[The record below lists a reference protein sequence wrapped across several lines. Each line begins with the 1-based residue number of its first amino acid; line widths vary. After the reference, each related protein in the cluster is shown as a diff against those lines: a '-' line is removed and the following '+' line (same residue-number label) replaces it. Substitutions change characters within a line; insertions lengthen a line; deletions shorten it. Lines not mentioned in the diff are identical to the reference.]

1 MAASHNEQHREVIV
15 TTEKYPVR
23 FFRSRDRGSYVPY
36 HYHDA
41 FEFIYLTQGAITLS
55 SLNHQSPLS
64 CFIARLP
71 QLPRT
76 LPTQIDLSLGEQP
89 DPRPQSS
96 DTAAASAT
104 SAAGGTA
111 DATSSASA
119 TDTADSTTADSEADM
134 SPADASA
141 IAPNA
146 VTTARA
152 GSRRGRKGKYQADS
166 SAQNSSNHSELDAK
180 SDKLPHLSLAEQSAA
195 TLGPLPDSAIT
206 MRPSSSH
213 PQNPRAQELLAN
225 MAENRGATANL
236 RALATAKLF
245 DSMPDDAEVQSA
257 IATGTASGDD
267 TTATTE
273 FADPTCIDTRELQ
286 DTPPVAGDLENLED
300 THGIKAHYGYAKGL
314 TLHPSWQD
322 NTNFTAQDGDAGPTY
337 DMSALGYNFALI
349 NSNEMHA
356 SSCQNYNEAYV
367 LQIPEK
373 FLTELSDYREGF
385 PLYLNPH
392 LASKSCLERFSRAF
406 LRLAV
411 IHEHYQEQAGFMIHF
426 NHALYAILECLM
438 EMIVP
443 VSTLSQIQNDLNL
456 SLMRSANLKRLQP
469 VFDFLKNHYHEHIK
483 LEQMA
488 AVAHLHPG
496 YFCQFFKEAVGM
508 SPLNYLSEL
517 RLCHIYYDLAEQKL
531 PISEILQRHGYT
543 NAKKFYRLF
552 KERFHQSPTEVRAQH
567 AAHNAAA
574 HRGYSYF
581 ERLYQQSQGID
592 DPVEGDTSSQT
603 ASTSSPAAT
612 SAAASAA
619 PAPAASAA
627 AKPVT
632 DSTASLTAKTAKN
645 KGISPAAANAA
656 SILAA
661 KRAKAKASQDD

>member
-76 LPTQIDLSLGEQP
+76 LPTQIDLTFGEQQAPLSP
-89 DPRPQSS
+89 D
-96 DTAAASAT
+96 AVNAANAASADNAATTDNEADT
-104 SAAGGTA
+104 SSEDTNALAPN
-111 DATSSASA
+111 DAT
-119 TDTADSTTADSEADM
+119 
-134 SPADASA
+134 PARTKAH
-141 IAPNA
+141 
-146 VTTARA
+146 R
-152 GSRRGRKGKYQADS
+152 RKGKYQASSS
-166 SAQNSSNHSELDAK
+166 SANNSNQSELDAK
-180 SDKLPHLSLAEQSAA
+180 SDKLPHISLAEQSAA

-213 PQNPRAQELLAN
+213 PQNPRAQKLLAN
-225 MAENRGATANL
+225 MTENNGSTSNL

-245 DSMPDDAEVQSA
+245 DSMPDDNEIQSMSSA
-257 IATGTASGDD
+257 GAGTDVEAGISVATVSTAAASAD
-267 TTATTE
+267 TAQASANANTS
-273 FADPTCIDTRELQ
+273 ELSPLP

-314 TLHPSWQD
+314 TLHPSWQESS
-322 NTNFTAQDGDAGPTY
+322 NFSAQDSDVGPTY
-337 DMSALGYNFALI
+337 EMSALGYNFALI

-567 AAHNAAA
+567 AAHNSAA

-581 ERLYQQSQGID
+581 ERLYQQSQG
-592 DPVEGDTSSQT
+592 PEEPAEGETSSQ
-603 ASTSSPAAT
+603 SVQ
-612 SAAASAA
+612 SAQSASAA
-619 PAPAASAA
+619 QQD
-627 AKPVT
+627 T
-632 DSTASLTAKTAKN
+632 DSAASLTAKTAKT
-645 KGISPAAANAA
+645 KTISSAAANAA

-661 KRAKAKASQDD
+661 KRAKAKTTKED

>member
-41 FEFIYLTQGAITLS
+41 FEFIYLTQGSITLS

-76 LPTQIDLSLGEQP
+76 LPAQIDLSFGEQQEQPSP
-89 DPRPQSS
+89 DAVAAAVNAANAA
-96 DTAAASAT
+96 TAAADT
-104 SAAGGTA
+104 NAAN
-111 DATSSASA
+111 DA
-119 TDTADSTTADSEADM
+119 TADSEA
-134 SPADASA
+134 AASLEEA
-141 IAPNA
+141 NALVPNA
-146 VTTARA
+146 ANPARTKA
-152 GSRRGRKGKYQADS
+152 HRKKGKYQANS
-166 SAQNSSNHSELDAK
+166 SSQNSSNQNELDAK
-180 SDKLPHLSLAEQSAA
+180 SDKLPHISLAEQSAA

-206 MRPSSSH
+206 MRPSSAH

-225 MAENRGATANL
+225 MSENRGATSNL

-245 DSMPDDAEVQSA
+245 DSMPDDSAEQNMSSTGVETDNNLATASTAAALADAAQTSASANTSDQSA
-257 IATGTASGDD
+257 
-267 TTATTE
+267 
-273 FADPTCIDTRELQ
+273 LQ

-314 TLHPSWQD
+314 TLHPSWQESS
-322 NTNFTAQDGDAGPTY
+322 NFPAQDSDVGPTY

-567 AAHNAAA
+567 AAHNSAA

-581 ERLYQQSQGID
+581 ERLYQQSQG
-592 DPVEGDTSSQT
+592 PEEPAEGAVSSQ
-603 ASTSSPAAT
+603 S
-612 SAAASAA
+612 ASAA
-619 PAPAASAA
+619 PAAPAASAA
-627 AKPVT
+627 QQDT
-632 DSTASLTAKTAKN
+632 DSAASLTAKTAKT
-645 KGISPAAANAA
+645 KTISSAAANAA

-661 KRAKAKASQDD
+661 KRAKAKTTKED

>member
-76 LPTQIDLSLGEQP
+76 LPTQIDLTFGEQQAPLSP
-89 DPRPQSS
+89 D
-96 DTAAASAT
+96 AVNAANAASADNAATTDNEADT
-104 SAAGGTA
+104 SSEDTNALAPN
-111 DATSSASA
+111 DAT
-119 TDTADSTTADSEADM
+119 
-134 SPADASA
+134 PARTKAH
-141 IAPNA
+141 
-146 VTTARA
+146 RK
-152 GSRRGRKGKYQADS
+152 KGKYQAS
-166 SAQNSSNHSELDAK
+166 GSPNSSNQSELDAK
-180 SDKLPHLSLAEQSAA
+180 SDKLPHISLAEQSAA

-213 PQNPRAQELLAN
+213 PQNPRAQKLLAN
-225 MAENRGATANL
+225 MTENNGSTSNL

-245 DSMPDDAEVQSA
+245 DSMPDDNEMQSMSSA
-257 IATGTASGDD
+257 GAGTDVEAGISVATVSTAAASAD
-267 TTATTE
+267 TAQASANANTS
-273 FADPTCIDTRELQ
+273 ELSPLP

-314 TLHPSWQD
+314 TLHPSWQESS
-322 NTNFTAQDGDAGPTY
+322 NFSAQDSDVGPTY
-337 DMSALGYNFALI
+337 EMSALGYNFALI

-567 AAHNAAA
+567 AVHNSAA

-581 ERLYQQSQGID
+581 ERLYQQSQG
-592 DPVEGDTSSQT
+592 PEEPAEGETSSQ
-603 ASTSSPAAT
+603 SVQ
-612 SAAASAA
+612 SAQSASAA
-619 PAPAASAA
+619 QQD
-627 AKPVT
+627 T
-632 DSTASLTAKTAKN
+632 DSAASLTAKTAKT
-645 KGISPAAANAA
+645 KTISSAAANAA

-661 KRAKAKASQDD
+661 KRAKAKTTKED

>member
-1 MAASHNEQHREVIV
+1 MIV

-76 LPTQIDLSLGEQP
+76 LPTQIDLTFGEQQAPLSP
-89 DPRPQSS
+89 D
-96 DTAAASAT
+96 AVNAANAASADNAATTDNEADT
-104 SAAGGTA
+104 SSEDTNALAPN
-111 DATSSASA
+111 DAT
-119 TDTADSTTADSEADM
+119 
-134 SPADASA
+134 PARTKAH
-141 IAPNA
+141 
-146 VTTARA
+146 RK
-152 GSRRGRKGKYQADS
+152 KGKYQAS
-166 SAQNSSNHSELDAK
+166 GSPNSSNQSELDAK
-180 SDKLPHLSLAEQSAA
+180 SDKLPHISLAEQSAA

-213 PQNPRAQELLAN
+213 PQNPRAQKLLAN
-225 MAENRGATANL
+225 MTENNGSTSNL

-245 DSMPDDAEVQSA
+245 DSMPDDNEMQSMSSA
-257 IATGTASGDD
+257 GAGTDVEAGISVATVSTAAASAD
-267 TTATTE
+267 TAQASANANTSE
-273 FADPTCIDTRELQ
+273 QSPLP

-314 TLHPSWQD
+314 TLHPSWQESS
-322 NTNFTAQDGDAGPTY
+322 NFSAQDSDVGPTY
-337 DMSALGYNFALI
+337 EMSALGYNFALI

-567 AAHNAAA
+567 AVHNSAA

-581 ERLYQQSQGID
+581 ERLYQQSQG
-592 DPVEGDTSSQT
+592 PEEPAEGETSSQ
-603 ASTSSPAAT
+603 SVQ
-612 SAAASAA
+612 SAQSASAA
-619 PAPAASAA
+619 QQD
-627 AKPVT
+627 T
-632 DSTASLTAKTAKN
+632 DSAASLTAKTAKT
-645 KGISPAAANAA
+645 KTISSAAANAA

-661 KRAKAKASQDD
+661 KRAKAKTTKED

>member
-76 LPTQIDLSLGEQP
+76 LPTQIDLTFGEQQAPLSP
-89 DPRPQSS
+89 D
-96 DTAAASAT
+96 AVNAANAASADNAATTDNEADT
-104 SAAGGTA
+104 SSEDTNALAPN
-111 DATSSASA
+111 DAT
-119 TDTADSTTADSEADM
+119 
-134 SPADASA
+134 PARTKAH
-141 IAPNA
+141 
-146 VTTARA
+146 RK
-152 GSRRGRKGKYQADS
+152 KGKYQAS
-166 SAQNSSNHSELDAK
+166 GSPNSSNQSELDAK
-180 SDKLPHLSLAEQSAA
+180 SDKLPHISLAEQSAA

-213 PQNPRAQELLAN
+213 PQNPRAQKLLAN
-225 MAENRGATANL
+225 MTENNGSTSNL

-245 DSMPDDAEVQSA
+245 DSMPDDNEMQSMSSA
-257 IATGTASGDD
+257 GAGTDVEAGISVATVSTAAASAD
-267 TTATTE
+267 TAQASANANTS
-273 FADPTCIDTRELQ
+273 ELSHLP
-286 DTPPVAGDLENLED
+286 DTPPVAGDIENLED

-314 TLHPSWQD
+314 TLHPSWQESS
-322 NTNFTAQDGDAGPTY
+322 NFSAQDSDVGPTY
-337 DMSALGYNFALI
+337 EMSALGYNFALI

-443 VSTLSQIQNDLNL
+443 VSTLSQIQNDLNF

-567 AAHNAAA
+567 AAHNSAA

-581 ERLYQQSQGID
+581 ERLYQQSQG
-592 DPVEGDTSSQT
+592 PEEPAEGETSSQ
-603 ASTSSPAAT
+603 SVQ
-612 SAAASAA
+612 SAQSASAA
-619 PAPAASAA
+619 QQDTNSA
-627 AKPVT
+627 
-632 DSTASLTAKTAKN
+632 ASLTAKTAKT
-645 KGISPAAANAA
+645 KTISSAAANAA

>member
-76 LPTQIDLSLGEQP
+76 LPTQIDLTFGEQQAPLSP
-89 DPRPQSS
+89 D
-96 DTAAASAT
+96 AVNAANAASADNAATTDNEADT
-104 SAAGGTA
+104 SSEDTNALAPN
-111 DATSSASA
+111 DAT
-119 TDTADSTTADSEADM
+119 
-134 SPADASA
+134 PARTKAH
-141 IAPNA
+141 
-146 VTTARA
+146 RK
-152 GSRRGRKGKYQADS
+152 KGKYQAS
-166 SAQNSSNHSELDAK
+166 GSPNSSNQSELDAK
-180 SDKLPHLSLAEQSAA
+180 SDKLPHISLAEQSAA

-213 PQNPRAQELLAN
+213 PQNPRAQKLLAN
-225 MAENRGATANL
+225 MTENNGSTSNL

-245 DSMPDDAEVQSA
+245 DSMPDDNEMQSMSSA
-257 IATGTASGDD
+257 GAGTDVEAGISVATVSTAAASAD
-267 TTATTE
+267 TAQASANANTS
-273 FADPTCIDTRELQ
+273 ELSPLP

-314 TLHPSWQD
+314 TLHPSWQESS
-322 NTNFTAQDGDAGPTY
+322 NFSAQDSDVGPTY
-337 DMSALGYNFALI
+337 EMSALGYNFALI

-567 AAHNAAA
+567 AAHNSAA

-581 ERLYQQSQGID
+581 ERLYQQSQG
-592 DPVEGDTSSQT
+592 PEEPAEGETSSQ
-603 ASTSSPAAT
+603 SVQ
-612 SAAASAA
+612 SAQSASAA
-619 PAPAASAA
+619 QQD
-627 AKPVT
+627 T
-632 DSTASLTAKTAKN
+632 DSAASLTAKTAKT
-645 KGISPAAANAA
+645 KTISSAAANAA

-661 KRAKAKASQDD
+661 KRAKAKTTQED

>member
-76 LPTQIDLSLGEQP
+76 LPTQIDLTFGEQQAP
-89 DPRPQSS
+89 LSPN
-96 DTAAASAT
+96 AVNAANAASADNAATTDNEADT
-104 SAAGGTA
+104 SSEDTNALAPN
-111 DATSSASA
+111 DAT
-119 TDTADSTTADSEADM
+119 
-134 SPADASA
+134 PARTKAH
-141 IAPNA
+141 
-146 VTTARA
+146 RK
-152 GSRRGRKGKYQADS
+152 KGKYQAS
-166 SAQNSSNHSELDAK
+166 GSPNSSNQSELDAK
-180 SDKLPHLSLAEQSAA
+180 SDKLPHISLAEQSAA

-213 PQNPRAQELLAN
+213 PQNPRAQKLLAN
-225 MAENRGATANL
+225 MTENNGSTSNL

-245 DSMPDDAEVQSA
+245 DSMPDDNEMQSMSSA
-257 IATGTASGDD
+257 GAGTDVEAGISVATVSTAAASAD
-267 TTATTE
+267 TAQASANANTS
-273 FADPTCIDTRELQ
+273 ELSPLP

-314 TLHPSWQD
+314 TLHPSWQESS
-322 NTNFTAQDGDAGPTY
+322 NFSAQDSDVGPTY
-337 DMSALGYNFALI
+337 EMSALGYNFALI

-443 VSTLSQIQNDLNL
+443 VSTLSQVQNDLNL

-567 AAHNAAA
+567 AAHNSAA

-581 ERLYQQSQGID
+581 ERLYQQSQG
-592 DPVEGDTSSQT
+592 PEEPAEGETSSQ
-603 ASTSSPAAT
+603 SVQ
-612 SAAASAA
+612 SAQSASAA
-619 PAPAASAA
+619 QQD
-627 AKPVT
+627 T
-632 DSTASLTAKTAKN
+632 DSAASLTAKTAKT
-645 KGISPAAANAA
+645 KTISSAAANAA

-661 KRAKAKASQDD
+661 KRAKAKITKED

>member
-76 LPTQIDLSLGEQP
+76 LPTQIDLTFGEQQAPLSP
-89 DPRPQSS
+89 D
-96 DTAAASAT
+96 AVNVANAASADNAATTDNEADT
-104 SAAGGTA
+104 SSEDTNALAPN
-111 DATSSASA
+111 DAT
-119 TDTADSTTADSEADM
+119 
-134 SPADASA
+134 PARTKAH
-141 IAPNA
+141 
-146 VTTARA
+146 RK
-152 GSRRGRKGKYQADS
+152 KGKYQAS
-166 SAQNSSNHSELDAK
+166 GSPNSSNQSELDAK
-180 SDKLPHLSLAEQSAA
+180 SDKLPHISLAEQSAA

-213 PQNPRAQELLAN
+213 PQNPRAQKLLAN
-225 MAENRGATANL
+225 MTENNGSTSNL

-245 DSMPDDAEVQSA
+245 DSMPDDNEMQSMSSTGAETGVEAEISVATVSTAAASA
-257 IATGTASGDD
+257 DTAQASANAN
-267 TTATTE
+267 TS
-273 FADPTCIDTRELQ
+273 ELSPLP

-300 THGIKAHYGYAKGL
+300 AHGIKAHYGYAKGL
-314 TLHPSWQD
+314 TLHPSWQESS
-322 NTNFTAQDGDAGPTY
+322 NFSAQDSDVGPTY
-337 DMSALGYNFALI
+337 EMSALGYNFALI

-443 VSTLSQIQNDLNL
+443 VSTLSQIQNDLNF

-567 AAHNAAA
+567 ATHNSAA

-581 ERLYQQSQGID
+581 ERLYQQSQG
-592 DPVEGDTSSQT
+592 PEEPAEGETSSQ
-603 ASTSSPAAT
+603 SMQ
-612 SAAASAA
+612 SAQSASAA
-619 PAPAASAA
+619 QQD
-627 AKPVT
+627 T
-632 DSTASLTAKTAKN
+632 DSAASLTAKTAKT
-645 KGISPAAANAA
+645 KTISSAAANAA

-661 KRAKAKASQDD
+661 KRAKAKTTKED

>member
-76 LPTQIDLSLGEQP
+76 LPTQIDLTFGEQQAPLSP
-89 DPRPQSS
+89 D
-96 DTAAASAT
+96 AVNAANAASADNAATTDNEADT
-104 SAAGGTA
+104 SSEDTNALAPN
-111 DATSSASA
+111 DAT
-119 TDTADSTTADSEADM
+119 
-134 SPADASA
+134 PARTKAH
-141 IAPNA
+141 
-146 VTTARA
+146 RK
-152 GSRRGRKGKYQADS
+152 KGKYQAS
-166 SAQNSSNHSELDAK
+166 GSPNSSNQSELDAK
-180 SDKLPHLSLAEQSAA
+180 SDKLPHISLAEQSAA

-213 PQNPRAQELLAN
+213 PQNPRAQKLLAN
-225 MAENRGATANL
+225 MTENNGSTSNL

-245 DSMPDDAEVQSA
+245 DSMPDDNEMQSMSSA
-257 IATGTASGDD
+257 GAGTDVEEGISVATVSTAAASAD
-267 TTATTE
+267 TAQASANANTS
-273 FADPTCIDTRELQ
+273 ELSPLP

-314 TLHPSWQD
+314 TLHPSWQESS
-322 NTNFTAQDGDAGPTY
+322 NFSAQDSDVGPTY
-337 DMSALGYNFALI
+337 EMSALGYNFALI

-443 VSTLSQIQNDLNL
+443 VSTLSQIQNDLNF

-567 AAHNAAA
+567 AAHNSAA

-581 ERLYQQSQGID
+581 ERLYQQSQG
-592 DPVEGDTSSQT
+592 PEEPAEGETSSQ
-603 ASTSSPAAT
+603 SVQ
-612 SAAASAA
+612 SAQSASAA
-619 PAPAASAA
+619 QQD
-627 AKPVT
+627 T
-632 DSTASLTAKTAKN
+632 DSAASLTAKTAKT
-645 KGISPAAANAA
+645 KTISSAAANAA

-661 KRAKAKASQDD
+661 KRAKAKTTKED

>member
-76 LPTQIDLSLGEQP
+76 LPAQIDLSFGEKQ
-89 DPRPQSS
+89 DLN
-96 DTAAASAT
+96 TATVVAAGADANAANTNDASADK
-104 SAAGGTA
+104 AATA
-111 DATSSASA
+111 DN
-119 TDTADSTTADSEADM
+119 E
-134 SPADASA
+134 ADASSEDA
-141 IAPNA
+141 DALTPNA
-146 VTTARA
+146 ATKARTKA
-152 GSRRGRKGKYQADS
+152 HRRKGKYQAS
-166 SAQNSSNHSELDAK
+166 SSSPNNSNQSELDAK
-180 SDKLPHLSLAEQSAA
+180 SDKLPHISLAEQSAA

-213 PQNPRAQELLAN
+213 PQNPRAQKLLAN
-225 MAENRGATANL
+225 MTENNGTTSNL

-245 DSMPDDAEVQSA
+245 DSMPDDNEMQSVSSIGAEANVEAGISVATVSTAAAVSA
-257 IATGTASGDD
+257 DATQASANTSELNPLPD
-267 TTATTE
+267 TT
-273 FADPTCIDTRELQ
+273 
-286 DTPPVAGDLENLED
+286 PVAGDLENLED

-314 TLHPSWQD
+314 TLHPSWQESS
-322 NTNFTAQDGDAGPTY
+322 NFYAQDSDVGPTY
-337 DMSALGYNFALI
+337 EMSAQGYNFALI
-349 NSNEMHA
+349 NSNEMHS

-392 LASKSCLERFSRAF
+392 LASRFCLERFSRAF

-443 VSTLSQIQNDLNL
+443 VSTLSQIQNDLNF

-567 AAHNAAA
+567 AAHNSAA

-581 ERLYQQSQGID
+581 ERLYQQSQG
-592 DPVEGDTSSQT
+592 PEEPAEGETSSQ
-603 ASTSSPAAT
+603 SVQ
-612 SAAASAA
+612 SAQSASAA
-619 PAPAASAA
+619 QQD
-627 AKPVT
+627 T
-632 DSTASLTAKTAKN
+632 DSAASLTAKTAKT
-645 KGISPAAANAA
+645 KTISSAAANVA

-661 KRAKAKASQDD
+661 KRAKAKTTKEY

>member
-64 CFIARLP
+64 CFIAHLP

-76 LPTQIDLSLGEQP
+76 LPTQIDLTFGEKQ
-89 DPRPQSS
+89 DPN
-96 DTAAASAT
+96 TATAVAVVADANATNTNDASADK
-104 SAAGGTA
+104 AATA
-111 DATSSASA
+111 DN
-119 TDTADSTTADSEADM
+119 D
-134 SPADASA
+134 ADASSEDA
-141 IAPNA
+141 DALAPNA
-146 VTTARA
+146 AA
-152 GSRRGRKGKYQADS
+152 N
-166 SAQNSSNHSELDAK
+166 NSNQSELDAK
-180 SDKLPHLSLAEQSAA
+180 SDKLPHISLAEQSAA

-206 MRPSSSH
+206 MRPSISH
-213 PQNPRAQELLAN
+213 PQNPRAQKLLAN
-225 MAENRGATANL
+225 MTENNGTTSNL

-245 DSMPDDAEVQSA
+245 DSMPDDNEMQSMSSAGAEAGVEAGNGLATVSTADAAQASA
-257 IATGTASGDD
+257 SANTS
-267 TTATTE
+267 
-273 FADPTCIDTRELQ
+273 ELSPLP

-314 TLHPSWQD
+314 SLHPSWQESS
-322 NTNFTAQDGDAGPTY
+322 NFSAQDSDVGPTY
-337 DMSALGYNFALI
+337 EMSALGYNFALI

-392 LASKSCLERFSRAF
+392 LASRSCLERFSRAF

-443 VSTLSQIQNDLNL
+443 VSTLSQIQNDLNF

-567 AAHNAAA
+567 AAHNSAA

-581 ERLYQQSQGID
+581 ERLYQQSQG
-592 DPVEGDTSSQT
+592 PEEPAEGETSSQ
-603 ASTSSPAAT
+603 SVQ
-612 SAAASAA
+612 SAQSASAA
-619 PAPAASAA
+619 QQD
-627 AKPVT
+627 T
-632 DSTASLTAKTAKN
+632 DSAASLTAKTAKT
-645 KGISPAAANAA
+645 KTISSAAANVA

-661 KRAKAKASQDD
+661 KRAKAKTTKEY

>member
-76 LPTQIDLSLGEQP
+76 LPTQIDLTFGEQQAPLSP
-89 DPRPQSS
+89 D
-96 DTAAASAT
+96 AINAANAASADNAATTDNEADT
-104 SAAGGTA
+104 SSEDTNALAPN
-111 DATSSASA
+111 DAT
-119 TDTADSTTADSEADM
+119 
-134 SPADASA
+134 PARTKAH
-141 IAPNA
+141 
-146 VTTARA
+146 RK
-152 GSRRGRKGKYQADS
+152 KGKYQAS
-166 SAQNSSNHSELDAK
+166 GSPNSSNQSELDAK
-180 SDKLPHLSLAEQSAA
+180 SDKLPHISLAEQSAA

-213 PQNPRAQELLAN
+213 PQNPRAQKLLAN
-225 MAENRGATANL
+225 MTENNGSTSNL

-245 DSMPDDAEVQSA
+245 DSMPDDNEMQSMSSA
-257 IATGTASGDD
+257 GAGTDVEAGISVATVSTAAASAD
-267 TTATTE
+267 TAQASANANTS
-273 FADPTCIDTRELQ
+273 ELSPLP

-314 TLHPSWQD
+314 TLHPSWQESS
-322 NTNFTAQDGDAGPTY
+322 NFSAQDSDVGPTY
-337 DMSALGYNFALI
+337 EMSAQGYNFALI

-443 VSTLSQIQNDLNL
+443 VSTLSQVQNDLNL

-567 AAHNAAA
+567 AAHNSAA

-581 ERLYQQSQGID
+581 ERLYQQSQG
-592 DPVEGDTSSQT
+592 PEEPAESETSSQSVQS
-603 ASTSSPAAT
+603 AQSE
-612 SAAASAA
+612 SAAQQD
-619 PAPAASAA
+619 
-627 AKPVT
+627 T
-632 DSTASLTAKTAKN
+632 DSAASLTAKTAKT
-645 KGISPAAANAA
+645 KTISSAAANAA

-661 KRAKAKASQDD
+661 KRAKAKTTKED

>member
-76 LPTQIDLSLGEQP
+76 LPTQIDLTFGEQQAPLSP
-89 DPRPQSS
+89 D
-96 DTAAASAT
+96 AVNAANAASADNAATTDNEADT
-104 SAAGGTA
+104 SSEDTNALAPN
-111 DATSSASA
+111 DAT
-119 TDTADSTTADSEADM
+119 
-134 SPADASA
+134 PARTKAH
-141 IAPNA
+141 
-146 VTTARA
+146 RK
-152 GSRRGRKGKYQADS
+152 KGKYQAS
-166 SAQNSSNHSELDAK
+166 GSPNSSNQSELDAK
-180 SDKLPHLSLAEQSAA
+180 SDKLPHISLAEQSAA

-213 PQNPRAQELLAN
+213 PQNPRAQKLLAN
-225 MAENRGATANL
+225 MTENNGSTSNL

-245 DSMPDDAEVQSA
+245 DSMPDDNEMQSMSSA
-257 IATGTASGDD
+257 GAGTDVEAGISVATVSTAAAVSAD
-267 TTATTE
+267 ATQASANTS
-273 FADPTCIDTRELQ
+273 ELSPLP

-314 TLHPSWQD
+314 TLHPSWQESS
-322 NTNFTAQDGDAGPTY
+322 NFSAQDSDVGPTY
-337 DMSALGYNFALI
+337 EMSALGYNFALI

-567 AAHNAAA
+567 ATHNSAA

-581 ERLYQQSQGID
+581 ERLYQQSQG
-592 DPVEGDTSSQT
+592 PEEPAEGETSSQ
-603 ASTSSPAAT
+603 SVQ
-612 SAAASAA
+612 SAQSASAA
-619 PAPAASAA
+619 QQD
-627 AKPVT
+627 T
-632 DSTASLTAKTAKN
+632 DSAASLTAKTAKT
-645 KGISPAAANAA
+645 KTISSAAANAA

-661 KRAKAKASQDD
+661 KRAKAKTTKED

>member
-41 FEFIYLTQGAITLS
+41 FEFIYLSQGAITLS

-76 LPTQIDLSLGEQP
+76 LPAQIDLSFGEKQ
-89 DPRPQSS
+89 DPN
-96 DTAAASAT
+96 TATVVAAGADANAANTNDASADK
-104 SAAGGTA
+104 AATA
-111 DATSSASA
+111 DN
-119 TDTADSTTADSEADM
+119 D
-134 SPADASA
+134 ADASSEDA
-141 IAPNA
+141 DALTPNA
-146 VTTARA
+146 ATKARTKA
-152 GSRRGRKGKYQADS
+152 HRRKGKYQASSS
-166 SAQNSSNHSELDAK
+166 SANNSNQSELDAK
-180 SDKLPHLSLAEQSAA
+180 SDKLPHISLAEQSAA

-213 PQNPRAQELLAN
+213 PQNPRAQKLLAN
-225 MAENRGATANL
+225 MTENNGTTSNL

-245 DSMPDDAEVQSA
+245 DSMPDDNEMQSMSSAGAEAGVEAGNGLATVSTADAAQASA
-257 IATGTASGDD
+257 SANTS
-267 TTATTE
+267 
-273 FADPTCIDTRELQ
+273 ELSPLP

-314 TLHPSWQD
+314 SLHPSWQESS
-322 NTNFTAQDGDAGPTY
+322 NFSAQDSDVGPTY
-337 DMSALGYNFALI
+337 EMSALGYNFALI

-392 LASKSCLERFSRAF
+392 LASRSCLERFSRAF

-443 VSTLSQIQNDLNL
+443 VSTLSQIQNDLNF

-567 AAHNAAA
+567 AAHNSAA

-581 ERLYQQSQGID
+581 ERLYQQSQG
-592 DPVEGDTSSQT
+592 PEEPAEGETSSQ
-603 ASTSSPAAT
+603 SVQ
-612 SAAASAA
+612 SAQSASAA
-619 PAPAASAA
+619 QQD
-627 AKPVT
+627 T
-632 DSTASLTAKTAKN
+632 DSAASLTAKTAKT
-645 KGISPAAANAA
+645 KTISSAAANVA

-661 KRAKAKASQDD
+661 KRAKAKTTKEY

>member
-76 LPTQIDLSLGEQP
+76 LPTQIDLTFGEQQAPLSP
-89 DPRPQSS
+89 D
-96 DTAAASAT
+96 AVNAANAASTDNAAT
-104 SAAGGTA
+104 TDNEADTSSEDTNALAPN
-111 DATSSASA
+111 DAT
-119 TDTADSTTADSEADM
+119 
-134 SPADASA
+134 PARTKAH
-141 IAPNA
+141 
-146 VTTARA
+146 RK
-152 GSRRGRKGKYQADS
+152 KGKYQAS
-166 SAQNSSNHSELDAK
+166 GSPNSSNQSELDAK
-180 SDKLPHLSLAEQSAA
+180 SDKLPHISLAEQSAA

-206 MRPSSSH
+206 MRPSISH
-213 PQNPRAQELLAN
+213 PQNPRAQKLLAN
-225 MAENRGATANL
+225 MTENNGSTSNL

-245 DSMPDDAEVQSA
+245 DSMPDDNEMQSMSSA
-257 IATGTASGDD
+257 GAGTDVEAGISVATVSTAAASAD
-267 TTATTE
+267 TAQASANANTS
-273 FADPTCIDTRELQ
+273 ELSPLP

-314 TLHPSWQD
+314 TLHPSWQESS
-322 NTNFTAQDGDAGPTY
+322 NFSAQDSDVGPTY
-337 DMSALGYNFALI
+337 EMSALGYNFALI

-567 AAHNAAA
+567 AAHNSAA

-581 ERLYQQSQGID
+581 ERLYQQSQG
-592 DPVEGDTSSQT
+592 PEEPAEGETSSQ
-603 ASTSSPAAT
+603 SVQ
-612 SAAASAA
+612 SAQSASAA
-619 PAPAASAA
+619 QQD
-627 AKPVT
+627 T
-632 DSTASLTAKTAKN
+632 DSAASLTAKTAKT
-645 KGISPAAANAA
+645 KTISSAAANAA

-661 KRAKAKASQDD
+661 KRAKAKTTKED

>member
-76 LPTQIDLSLGEQP
+76 LPAQIDLSFGEKQ
-89 DPRPQSS
+89 DPN
-96 DTAAASAT
+96 TATVVAAGADANAANTNDASADK
-104 SAAGGTA
+104 AATA
-111 DATSSASA
+111 DN
-119 TDTADSTTADSEADM
+119 D
-134 SPADASA
+134 ADASSEDTDA
-141 IAPNA
+141 LAPNA
-146 VTTARA
+146 ATKARTKA
-152 GSRRGRKGKYQADS
+152 HRRKGKYQASSS
-166 SAQNSSNHSELDAK
+166 SANNSNQSELDAK
-180 SDKLPHLSLAEQSAA
+180 SDKLPHISLAEQSAA

-213 PQNPRAQELLAN
+213 PQNPRAQKLLAN
-225 MAENRGATANL
+225 MTENNGTTSNL

-245 DSMPDDAEVQSA
+245 DSMPDDNEMQSMSSAGAEAGVEAGNGLATVSTADAAQASA
-257 IATGTASGDD
+257 SANTS
-267 TTATTE
+267 
-273 FADPTCIDTRELQ
+273 ELSPLP

-314 TLHPSWQD
+314 SLHPSWQESS
-322 NTNFTAQDGDAGPTY
+322 NFSAQDSDVGPTY
-337 DMSALGYNFALI
+337 EMSAQGYNFALI

-443 VSTLSQIQNDLNL
+443 VSTLSQIQNDLNF

-567 AAHNAAA
+567 AAHNSAA

-581 ERLYQQSQGID
+581 ERLYQQSQG
-592 DPVEGDTSSQT
+592 PEEPAEGETSSQ
-603 ASTSSPAAT
+603 SVQ
-612 SAAASAA
+612 SAQSASAA
-619 PAPAASAA
+619 QQD
-627 AKPVT
+627 T
-632 DSTASLTAKTAKN
+632 DSAASLTAKTAKT
-645 KGISPAAANAA
+645 KTISSAAANVA